1 MAKASSKPWALP
13 KAWAKQ
19 LDTELQQPYMQELR
33 AFLDS
38 EAAAGKVVYP
48 SQADLFNAFTSADFK
63 KVKVVI
69 LGQDPYHGAGQAHGL
84 SFSVPQG
91 IKIPPSLLNIFK
103 ELNRDLNLSIPNH
116 GCLQSWAKQG
126 VLLLN
131 DTLSVEQSLP
141 GSHQKQG
148 WEQFTD
154 KVISSLNEQ
163 REGLVFMLWGKSAHS
178 KGAIIDKEKHCVL
191 TSVHPSPLSAYRG
204 FLGCGHFSECNK
216 YLLSQGQE
224 AIDWQLVDA
233 PPSVNTTLS
242 LF

>member
-1 MAKASSKPWALP
+1 MSKALSKPWALP

-19 LDTELQQPYMQELR
+19 LDAELLKPYMQDLR

-38 EAAAGKVVYP
+38 EVAAGKVVYP

-63 KVKVVI
+63 KIKVVI

-84 SFSVPQG
+84 SFSVPQD

-103 ELNRDLNLSIPNH
+103 ELNRDLNVTIPNH
-116 GCLQSWAKQG
+116 GCLQSWAEQG

-154 KVISSLNEQ
+154 RVISSLNER
-163 REGLVFMLWGKSAHS
+163 REGLVFMLWGKSAQT

-191 TSVHPSPLSAYRG
+191 TAVHPSPLSAYRG
-204 FLGCGHFSECNK
+204 FIGCGHFSECNR
-216 YLLSQGQE
+216 YLLGHDKE
-224 AIDWQLVDA
+224 PIDWQLADA
-233 PPSVNTTLS
+233 PPAANTTLS